1 MFSRKKRHRSGNIGV
16 IVVEKIGGKMK
27 ELATMVLHIM
37 KMRSK
42 ILSMKRKNG
51 FPRKKP
57 GAIHNSI
64 CMVRS
69 VRRVTVSE
77 KKSAVFCPMSAT
89 SFSTDAT

>member
-1 MFSRKKRHRSGNIGV
+1 
-16 IVVEKIGGKMK
+16 
-27 ELATMVLHIM
+27 
-37 KMRSK
+37 MRSK
-42 ILSMKRKNG
+42 ILSMKQKNG
-51 FPRKKP
+51 FQKKNL

-64 CMVRS
+64 YMVRS